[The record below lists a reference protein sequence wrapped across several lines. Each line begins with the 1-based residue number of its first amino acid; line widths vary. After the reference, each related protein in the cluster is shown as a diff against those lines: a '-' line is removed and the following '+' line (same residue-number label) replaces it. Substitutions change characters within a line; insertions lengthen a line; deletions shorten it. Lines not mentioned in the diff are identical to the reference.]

1 MPQNF
6 RAVQEKRQPLFD
18 PPRNA
23 RPTGELQMSDDEL
36 LARLIA
42 AIGKSDASHAER
54 SWFEDRFRALKWDY
68 QKRLPAFES
77 DVEHRELLRKFLANG
92 EERRELRRQLKAME
106 HELWRIRRI
115 RLNATPT
122 FDDESRLILSVLTN
136 PEI

>member
-1 MPQNF
+1 MTCRTTLILDGEIQMSESRKPPQ
-6 RAVQEKRQPLFD
+6 A
-18 PPRNA
+18 A
-23 RPTGELQMSDDEL
+23 SDDEL

-115 RLNATPT
+115 RLECHANL
-122 FDDESRLILSVLTN
+122 R
-136 PEI
+136 